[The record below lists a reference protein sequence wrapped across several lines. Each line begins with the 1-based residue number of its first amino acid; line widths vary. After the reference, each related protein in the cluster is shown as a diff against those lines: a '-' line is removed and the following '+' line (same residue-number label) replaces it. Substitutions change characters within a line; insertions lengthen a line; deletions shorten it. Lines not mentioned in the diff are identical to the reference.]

1 MRFAY
6 THGTQMNTATERLR
20 MFENAA
26 MHTDMLLTAKQA
38 EMMAVLVE
46 RDQVSYH
53 TIHMGNTPQSP
64 VGPSFGERAGSHQ
77 DFIDRRRR
85 GRGRRSASHS
95 KRFVRVAKSLTNAA
109 ALDTALHCSSV
120 SGGCGAAFYSKANPL
135 LPTALSCQRLSLA
148 GSAQLAALHAK

>member
-77 DFIDRRRR
+77 
-85 GRGRRSASHS
+85 
-95 KRFVRVAKSLTNAA
+95 VL
-109 ALDTALHCSSV
+109 
-120 SGGCGAAFYSKANPL
+120 
-135 LPTALSCQRLSLA
+135 
-148 GSAQLAALHAK
+148 